1 MDRLFRGVGLLLV
14 LFIFLSCFAFALDE
28 TEKAYLDGLT
38 QKETSQI
45 SAKIDAQTNR
55 IEANLKTSVEQAKAQ
70 ITEEVS
76 AQLKESLKGVAIG
89 LVGLIIITLAI
100 FKVVDLRISST
111 RNIKKYEKILQ
122 EKKDELNKL
131 IMLANNERNELAITR
146 FQMIEFQKKLQ
157 AWEKEMAGVYGQ
169 PSFGQT
175 NMNVPQAHFPSSFPQ
190 PPKLE
195 GKKGINW
202 RNVAII
208 VLLILALLFGIVAYY
223 QIFVVK

>member
-1 MDRLFRGVGLLLV
+1 MDRFLRGALVLLI
-14 LFIFLSCFAFALDE
+14 LFIFLSCFVFALDE

-45 SAKIDAQTNR
+45 SAKIDTQTNR

-157 AWEKEMAGVYGQ
+157 TWEKEMAGMYGQ

-190 PPKLE
+190 PPKLD
-195 GKKGINW
+195 KKFSW
-202 RNVAII
+202 KTFFII
-208 VLLILALLFGIVAYY
+208 VLVVLALIFGFIAYY
-223 QIFVVK
+223 QLFVVK